1 MTTKNAQESLDKLA
15 ALLDFA
21 AADVEAAIEDAT
33 EGGDQKAYFAALQR
47 LDVATRAAVQAT
59 VLIANIANIQ
69 TELAKK

>member
-1 MTTKNAQESLDKLA
+1 MTTKNAQDSLDKLA

-21 AADVEAAIEDAT
+21 ASDVENAIDECT

-59 VLIANIANIQ
+59 VVLANIANMQ
-69 TELAKK
+69 AELAKK